1 MRNNENDMSKPVD
14 TFDTVFNLVV
24 GAMFFVFAFGLG
36 GMLCYRDYPMRDST
50 AHYYCGQNGGVATV
64 NARGD
69 AFTCRDG
76 SSYTFHIEK
85 VRDAY
90 E

>member
-1 MRNNENDMSKPVD
+1 MKND
-14 TFDTVFNLVV
+14 TFDAIFTGVVIILSILMVFGYGV
-24 GAMFFVFAFGLG
+24 
-36 GMLCYRDYPMRDST
+36 LCGNRDYPVQDST